1 VAKAREF
8 SPLRF
13 VLTLMAA
20 LAIARPTFAASLQSL
35 LSNDP
40 EPAGYNVIHVDDLV
54 QLMHD
59 RSLHIHIYDV
69 NPADV
74 RAQTGCIPGAE
85 QLASYVYDASV
96 ELPSHKDAT
105 LVFYCRNTAC
115 KAADIAANRAL
126 LAGYTDVDVMEDGI
140 EGWMNAGLH
149 TEPAN

>member
-1 VAKAREF
+1 MRKLSRAVPAIAAAVLIAG
-8 SPLRF
+8 PALA
-13 VLTLMAA
+13 LTLDQ
-20 LAIARPTFAASLQSL
+20 LID
-35 LSNDP
+35 NK
-40 EPAGYNVIHVDDLV
+40 PAPPGFNLIHVDDLV

-59 RSLHIHIYDV
+59 RSAHLHIYDV

-74 RAQTGCIPGAE
+74 RAATGIIPGAE
-85 QLASYVYDASV
+85 LLASYIYDTTV

-105 LVFYCRNTAC
+105 LVFYCRNAAC

-140 EGWMNAGLH
+140 EGWMRAGMR

>member
-1 VAKAREF
+1 VTKAPGF
-8 SPLRF
+8 SPVRL

-20 LAIARPTFAASLQSL
+20 LVIARPAFASSLQSL
-35 LSNDP
+35 LNNDP
-40 EPAGYNVIHVDDLV
+40 EPPGYNVIHVDDLV

-59 RSLHIHIYDV
+59 RSTHIHLYDV
-69 NPADV
+69 NPVDV
-74 RAQTGCIPGAE
+74 RAQTGCIPGAQ
-85 QLASYVYDASV
+85 QLASYVYDPSV

-126 LAGYTDVDVMEDGI
+126 LAGYTDVDVMADGI